1 VELFAKRIN
10 VKISLTK
17 IFHSD
22 MPLQYEC
29 RKIALKQDR
38 SGFVLTLAIHP
49 DELPEELIRDFVGA
63 RYACVMVRL
72 KDDESATDYNNRTQ
86 QAGILCR
93 NPLFQTF
100 MGQAYAG
107 KDCDESLT
115 AEALCHECGIDSRT
129 ELNGN
134 LSAKYRFDEIVKEF
148 EAWKVGI

>member
-1 VELFAKRIN
+1 M
-10 VKISLTK
+10 KISR
-17 IFHSD
+17 SD
-22 MPLQYEC
+22 MTLQFEC

-72 KDDESATDYNNRTQ
+72 KDDESATEYSNRTQ

-93 NPLFQTF
+93 NPMFQSF
-100 MGQAYAG
+100 ISIAYAG
-107 KDCDESLT
+107 KDCNEEDT
-115 AEALCHECGIDSRT
+115 AAALCRECGIDSRT

-134 LSAKYRFDEIVKEF
+134 ISAKYRFDEILKEF
-148 EAWKVGI
+148 ETWKMGI

>member
-1 VELFAKRIN
+1 VVQCAK
-10 VKISLTK
+10 KMCAKTFLKMTSP
-17 IFHSD
+17 SD
-22 MPLQYEC
+22 MALQFEC

-38 SGFVLTLAIHP
+38 TGFVLTLTIHP

-72 KDDESATDYNNRTQ
+72 KDDESATEYSNRTQ

-93 NPLFQTF
+93 NPMFQSF

-107 KDCDESLT
+107 REIVEEET
-115 AEALCHECGIDSRT
+115 AEALCIECGIDSRT

-134 LSAKYRFDEIVKEF
+134 VSAKHRFDEILQEF
-148 EAWKVGI
+148 EIWKTSL

>member
-1 VELFAKRIN
+1 MA
-10 VKISLTK
+10 
-17 IFHSD
+17 
-22 MPLQYEC
+22 LQYEC

-72 KDDESATDYNNRTQ
+72 KDDESATDYSNRTQ

-100 MGQAYAG
+100 IGQAYAG
-107 KDCDESLT
+107 KDCDESLA
-115 AEALCHECGIDSRT
+115 AETLCHECGIQSRT

-148 EAWKVGI
+148 DAWKAGI

>member
-1 VELFAKRIN
+1 M
-10 VKISLTK
+10 KISL
-17 IFHSD
+17 SN
-22 MPLQYEC
+22 MALQFEC

-72 KDDESATDYNNRTQ
+72 KDDESATEYSNRTQ

-100 MGQAYAG
+100 MGNAYSG
-107 KDCDESLT
+107 REIT
-115 AEALCHECGIDSRT
+115 EEETVEALCIECGIDSRT

-134 LSAKYRFDEIVKEF
+134 ISAKHRFDEILKEF
-148 EAWKVGI
+148 DVWKTTL

>member
-1 VELFAKRIN
+1 MKTSLKTFLM
-10 VKISLTK
+10 KISR
-17 IFHSD
+17 SD
-22 MPLQYEC
+22 MTLQFEC

-72 KDDESATDYNNRTQ
+72 KDDESATEYTNRTQ

-93 NPLFQTF
+93 SPMFQSF
-100 MGQAYAG
+100 IGHAYAR
-107 KDCDESLT
+107 KDCTEEET
-115 AEALCHECGIDSRT
+115 ADALCRECGIDSRT

-134 LSAKYRFDEIVKEF
+134 ISAKYRFDEILKEF
-148 EAWKVGI
+148 ETWKMTWKIST

>member
-1 VELFAKRIN
+1 M
-10 VKISLTK
+10 KIS
-17 IFHSD
+17 HSD
-22 MPLQYEC
+22 MALQFEC

-72 KDDESATDYNNRTQ
+72 KDDESATEYSNRTQ

-93 NPLFQTF
+93 TPLFQSF
-100 MGQAYAG
+100 IGQAYVG
-107 KDCDESLT
+107 SDCTEEET
-115 AEALCHECGIDSRT
+115 AAALCRECGIDSRT

-134 LSAKYRFDEIVKEF
+134 VSAKYRFDEILKEF
-148 EAWKVGI
+148 ETWKMSV

>member
-1 VELFAKRIN
+1 MKT
-10 VKISLTK
+10 SL
-17 IFHSD
+17 SE
-22 MPLQYEC
+22 MALQFEC

-38 SGFVLTLAIHP
+38 TGFVLTLTIHP

-72 KDDESATDYNNRTQ
+72 KDDESATEYSNRTQ

-93 NPLFQTF
+93 NPMFQSF

-107 KDCDESLT
+107 REVGEEET
-115 AEALCHECGIDSRT
+115 AEALCIECGIDSRT

-134 LSAKYRFDEIVKEF
+134 VSAKYRFDQILKEF
-148 EAWKVGI
+148 EIWKTSL

>member
-1 VELFAKRIN
+1 MKTSAKT
-10 VKISLTK
+10 SLKT

-22 MPLQYEC
+22 MALQFEC

-38 SGFVLTLAIHP
+38 SGFVLTLTIHP

-72 KDDESATDYNNRTQ
+72 KDDESATEYSNRTQ

-93 NPLFQTF
+93 NPMFQSF

-107 KDCDESLT
+107 REVAEEET
-115 AEALCHECGIDSRT
+115 AEALCMECGIDSRT

-134 LSAKYRFDEIVKEF
+134 VFAKHRFDEILKEF
-148 EAWKVGI
+148 EIWKISL

>member
-1 VELFAKRIN
+1 M
-10 VKISLTK
+10 KIYP
-17 IFHSD
+17 SD
-22 MPLQYEC
+22 MALQFEC

-38 SGFVLTLAIHP
+38 TGFVLTLAIHP

-72 KDDESATDYNNRTQ
+72 KDDESATEYSNRTQ

-93 NPLFQTF
+93 NPMFQAF

-107 KDCDESLT
+107 RDVTEEE
-115 AEALCHECGIDSRT
+115 AVEALCVECGIDSRT

-134 LSAKYRFDEIVKEF
+134 LSAKHRFDEILKEF
-148 EAWKVGI
+148 ELWKMSL